1 MPMPLKAMVLIV
13 ALIVWLP
20 AEAQFLGFGLES
32 NIELTK
38 LDLAIIHRT
47 VDEQVHGKAVGTTA
61 SWSNSDSGNYGSIK
75 LLKKYS
81 ANGRPC
87 ESVGYTMATRRM
99 ATPPEHYMLDS
110 CLLPDGSWRIS

>member
-38 LDLAIIHRT
+38 NDLAIIHRT
-47 VDEQVHGKAVGTTA
+47 VDEQIHGKAVGTTA
-61 SWSNSDSGNYGSIK
+61 SWNNSDSGNYGSIK
-75 LLKKYS
+75 AAQK
-81 ANGRPC
+81 
-87 ESVGYTMATRRM
+87 V
-99 ATPPEHYMLDS
+99 
-110 CLLPDGSWRIS
+110 

>member
-1 MPMPLKAMVLIV
+1 MSMPWKAVVLMV
-13 ALIVWLP
+13 ALLAWLP
-20 AEAQFLGFGLES
+20 AEAQFLGLGLES

-47 VDEQVHGKAVGTTA
+47 VDQQVHGKAVGTTA

-81 ANGRPC
+81 SNGQPC
-87 ESVGYTMATRRM
+87 ESVGYTLATRKM
-99 ATPPEHYMLDS
+99 AVPPEHYMLDS
-110 CLLPDGSWRIS
+110 CRQTDGLWRIL

>member
-20 AEAQFLGFGLES
+20 AEAQFLGLGFES

-38 LDLAIIHRT
+38 VDLAIIHRI

-81 ANGRPC
+81 SNGRPC
-87 ESVGYTMATRRM
+87 ESVGYTLATRNRS
-99 ATPPEHYMLDS
+99 TPPEHYMLDS
-110 CLLPDGSWRIS
+110 CRLPDGSWRIS

>member
-1 MPMPLKAMVLIV
+1 MSMPWKAMVLIV
-13 ALIVWLP
+13 ALLAWLP
-20 AEAQFLGFGLES
+20 AEAQFLGLGLES

-47 VDEQVHGKAVGTTA
+47 VDQQVHGKAVGTTA
-61 SWSNSDSGNYGSIK
+61 SWSNFDSGNYGKIT
-75 LLKKYS
+75 LVKKYS

-87 ESVGYTMATRRM
+87 ESVGYTLATRKM